1 MLSGWNVSSNE
12 MHSTKQQGG
21 TQALAVTLTF
31 RRELEIARF
40 DLHSHSDGVCAAEKS
55 MQDIE
60 LYAEVAHV

>member
-1 MLSGWNVSSNE
+1 